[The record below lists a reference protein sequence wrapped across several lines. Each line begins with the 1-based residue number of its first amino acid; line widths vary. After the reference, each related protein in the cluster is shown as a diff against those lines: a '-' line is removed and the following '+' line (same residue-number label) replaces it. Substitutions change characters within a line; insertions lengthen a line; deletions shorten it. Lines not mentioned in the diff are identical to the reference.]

1 MEEKM
6 ITIPVE
12 EYKRLLEERI
22 RIGIFSDFVK
32 SAKYSIEKEDCR
44 RFFRFNVEDKED

>member
-12 EYKRLLEERI
+12 EYKKLLEGSVRI
-22 RIGIFSDFVK
+22 KIFADFVRTT
-32 SAKYSIEKEDCR
+32 KYSIEREKCGRIFE
-44 RFFRFNVEDKED
+44 FNIDDKED

>member
-12 EYKRLLEERI
+12 EYKNLLEGNI
-22 RIGIFSDFVK
+22 RIGIFADFVK
-32 SAKYSIEKEDCR
+32 TAKYSIEKEDCGR
-44 RFFRFNVEDKED
+44 IFGFNIDDKED